1 MRIFSIQRVFALLL
15 NIFYHSGG
23 KRNKIVHLKTSAG
36 RIVRRFLPTLRN
48 KKGTFS
54 KRNKIVHLKMV
65 LSDYQSVS

>member
-1 MRIFSIQRVFALLL
+1 MRIFSIQRGFALFL
-15 NIFYHSGG
+15 NIFYYSGE

-48 KKGTFS
+48 KIGTFS

>member
-1 MRIFSIQRVFALLL
+1 MLL

-23 KRNKIVHLKTSAG
+23 KRNKIVHLESPASP
-36 RIVRRFLPTLRN
+36 IVRRIRHTLRN